1 MIATCSP
8 HKTAFAS
15 AISTFPEFFSVLT
28 AAAMISPLKFLIT
41 TPSPASLFSSSI
53 AASTLIL
60 IHPSS
65 GGHHC
70 WCFVV
75 TISAQNSS
83 SGFSEEEFFH
93 TFFAILQSKRAWA
106 KVSIWLLHTG
116 HVASYITLFFH
127 RFSAVVRRLCLEKIK
142 NNNGSTLK
150 RICAITQLGHMPFQ
164 PLFSKFPCPLLNLSF
179 GLVLLTM
186 SLDTARNSE
195 GSCTSSFYFCCSFHI
210 IIYVPISGILL
221 SDCGCLLL
229 RKLIMCTSSQLKVSN
244 KQSTQEPNSNQQTM
258 MRNSAINNTNQHT
271 QINFSFT
278 NPIKL
283 DRSNYLLW
291 CSQVL
296 ASIRGNRL
304 EDFITG
310 IKSAPE
316 ENILLT
322 GVDGSTQQIENPE
335 YQIWR
340 SHDQILL
347 GWLLSTLS
355 EGILSLVIN
364 CESSSGVWK
373 TLEKKFGVQ
382 SEARV
387 LQLRYELN
395 TLKKESLSI
404 EDYCVKMKAIA
415 DKLASAGSSITEKD
429 LMLTIL
435 NGLGS
440 GYRDIATFITG
451 SRMEF
456 DDAYALLLTH
466 ETRLEQDQ
474 DDKSMFNANYAYTNA
489 YTNAFHPKV
498 YYAQPRG
505 NFRRGGYYGGR
516 NVFSGRGNMNLSPR
530 MFNGGFRGGFGR
542 GYPVGNPFNGNN
554 PLAPRS
560 SPSVIKNGSQG
571 AFNNNPVDSIC
582 QIYFKSGHTAD
593 ICWHRFVEDYVPMP
607 RGFGKGKAPRA
618 AYMSNFDGPVPN
630 PNFEDYENFN
640 YMSSAYNLM
649 SGSSYYSGFD
659 ACIPGAAFMANFEGV
674 ADDGWYLDSGATH
687 HLTNNMEN
695 LQISEEFKGTDQLI
709 IGNGEGL
716 SITHVGFAFL
726 SQRASNSLSA
736 HSRTALKDILLVP
749 SITKS
754 LLSISKLTSDN
765 PITVEFCGNVC
776 FVKDMKGQVLLQG
789 LAEKGLYKLLLSSN
803 PSSSFSSSHLC
814 HTQLNKH
821 ISMLSSFQ
829 SFDSP
834 SKACY
839 NSVSNKCKTKS
850 DVMTLLHRKFGH
862 PSSMILM
869 HLAKS
874 YICGS
879 FGACDSVCCCVG
891 DNETEGTCSLLSE
904 LADGRSSQLLSVKDN
919 VERLEKFIL
928 EFSKTFALKDLGIL
942 SYFLG
947 IEVSYAD
954 GCMYLS
960 QRKYIN
966 DLLSKAD
973 MLDCKGCDTPIVT
986 GLKLQKEVKGYLGQY
1001 VEDATSYRSL
1011 VGDLQYLVL
1020 TRPEIAFAVHK
1031 LSQYVTA
1038 PTLQHIM
1045 ACKRV
1050 LRYLKETMDYGLKFS
1065 AGGKMEIT
1073 GFTDADWACDIDDRK
1088 SIEIAWIQS
1097 LFSELNIRCISVP
1110 IIWCDNMSATK
1121 LAKNPV
1127 YHSRTKHIEL
1137 DMHFVRDKVLAEELE
1152 IHFIPS
1158 EEQIADVLTNPLTF
1172 IHFNYFRNKLNVQ
1185 PCPLSLR
1192 GAVKEAHNVYKQSA
1206 QAFEEGDLAALQAF
1220 KSMISHDP
1228 QGILNSWNDSRHFC
1242 EWEGITCGRRHRRV
1256 TALDL
1261 RSKALS
1267 GLLSP
1272 RIGNL
1277 SFLKEIN
1284 LMNNTIQGEIPLEF
1298 GRLHRLETLLLS
1310 YNSLVGKIPANL
1322 SYCSR
1327 LTVLFLGN
1335 NKLVGSIP
1343 FEFVSLYRLKQLAL
1357 PMNNLTG
1364 GIPPFLGNLTSLEV
1378 VSLDG
1383 NPFGGNIPDSLG
1395 QLKELKT
1402 LGIGGNNLPGTIP
1415 PSIYN
1420 LSFLVIF
1427 SVSENQMH
1435 GSLPPSLG
1443 LYFPNLKLFQMNENF
1458 FSGSI
1463 PISLS
1468 NASKLEYVEIA
1479 SNSFFGKLSVNFG
1492 GMKNLSDLILEHNN
1506 LGSGESDEM
1515 GFMNSLANCS
1525 KLQVLSLGG
1534 NQFRGALPH
1543 SIANLSSQL
1552 QILVLGTNQLYGS
1565 IPSGIGN
1572 LVNLYSLQIEENQ
1585 FTGSIPKEMG
1595 KLLNL
1600 QGLDFGGNHFLGEIP
1615 FTLGNLSSLYEIFL
1629 SDNNLSGVIPSSLG
1643 NLERLAFLEMF
1654 ANELSGTIPED
1665 IFNISS
1671 LSVSLNLAENHFVGS
1686 IPPRIGNLK
1695 ALRSFDVSNND
1706 LSGEIPGELG
1716 LCSSLEEIYLAGN
1729 FFCGF
1734 IPSFFRASRGIRKV
1748 DLSRNNF
1755 FGQIP
1760 IFLEALSLEYL
1771 NLSFNDFEGK
1781 LPTREIFANASA
1793 ISVVGCNRLCG
1804 GIHELKLPKCTEH
1817 ESSSQKIS
1825 QRLKII
1831 ISTASAFLGLVIV
1844 SFFIFYWHKRRRGP
1858 SRQPSRLLTR
1868 KTLLRIS
1875 YKSLLKATDG
1885 FSSTQLIGVGSFGS
1899 VYKGVFDEDRT
1910 VVAIKV
1916 INLQRQGASQSF
1928 KAECKALKNI
1938 RHRNLVKVITSCS
1951 SIDFQGHD
1959 FKAIVYEYM
1968 PNGSLEKWLHPEAV
1982 AQRDEEIGIQ
1992 KLTLLQRISI
2002 AIDVASALD
2011 YLHHH
2016 CQEPIL
2022 HCDLKPSNILL
2033 DNDLTAQI
2041 GDFGLARIFRQAVS
2055 NPALT
2060 SSVGVR
2066 GTIGYAAPGYNL
2078 YSIS

>member
-1 MIATCSP
+1 
-8 HKTAFAS
+8 
-15 AISTFPEFFSVLT
+15 
-28 AAAMISPLKFLIT
+28 
-41 TPSPASLFSSSI
+41 
-53 AASTLIL
+53 
-60 IHPSS
+60 
-65 GGHHC
+65 
-70 WCFVV
+70 
-75 TISAQNSS
+75 
-83 SGFSEEEFFH
+83 
-93 TFFAILQSKRAWA
+93 
-106 KVSIWLLHTG
+106 
-116 HVASYITLFFH
+116 
-127 RFSAVVRRLCLEKIK
+127 
-142 NNNGSTLK
+142 
-150 RICAITQLGHMPFQ
+150 
-164 PLFSKFPCPLLNLSF
+164 
-179 GLVLLTM
+179 
-186 SLDTARNSE
+186 
-195 GSCTSSFYFCCSFHI
+195 
-210 IIYVPISGILL
+210 
-221 SDCGCLLL
+221 
-229 RKLIMCTSSQLKVSN
+229 
-244 KQSTQEPNSNQQTM
+244 
-258 MRNSAINNTNQHT
+258 
-271 QINFSFT
+271 
-278 NPIKL
+278 
-283 DRSNYLLW
+283 
-291 CSQVL
+291 
-296 ASIRGNRL
+296 
-304 EDFITG
+304 
-310 IKSAPE
+310 
-316 ENILLT
+316 
-322 GVDGSTQQIENPE
+322 
-335 YQIWR
+335 
-340 SHDQILL
+340 
-347 GWLLSTLS
+347 
-355 EGILSLVIN
+355 
-364 CESSSGVWK
+364 
-373 TLEKKFGVQ
+373 
-382 SEARV
+382 
-387 LQLRYELN
+387 
-395 TLKKESLSI
+395 
-404 EDYCVKMKAIA
+404 
-415 DKLASAGSSITEKD
+415 
-429 LMLTIL
+429 
-435 NGLGS
+435 
-440 GYRDIATFITG
+440 
-451 SRMEF
+451 
-456 DDAYALLLTH
+456 
-466 ETRLEQDQ
+466 
-474 DDKSMFNANYAYTNA
+474 
-489 YTNAFHPKV
+489 
-498 YYAQPRG
+498 
-505 NFRRGGYYGGR
+505 
-516 NVFSGRGNMNLSPR
+516 
-530 MFNGGFRGGFGR
+530 
-542 GYPVGNPFNGNN
+542 
-554 PLAPRS
+554 
-560 SPSVIKNGSQG
+560 
-571 AFNNNPVDSIC
+571 
-582 QIYFKSGHTAD
+582 
-593 ICWHRFVEDYVPMP
+593 
-607 RGFGKGKAPRA
+607 
-618 AYMSNFDGPVPN
+618 
-630 PNFEDYENFN
+630 
-640 YMSSAYNLM
+640 
-649 SGSSYYSGFD
+649 
-659 ACIPGAAFMANFEGV
+659 
-674 ADDGWYLDSGATH
+674 
-687 HLTNNMEN
+687 
-695 LQISEEFKGTDQLI
+695 
-709 IGNGEGL
+709 
-716 SITHVGFAFL
+716 
-726 SQRASNSLSA
+726 
-736 HSRTALKDILLVP
+736 
-749 SITKS
+749 
-754 LLSISKLTSDN
+754 
-765 PITVEFCGNVC
+765 
-776 FVKDMKGQVLLQG
+776 
-789 LAEKGLYKLLLSSN
+789 
-803 PSSSFSSSHLC
+803 
-814 HTQLNKH
+814 
-821 ISMLSSFQ
+821 
-829 SFDSP
+829 
-834 SKACY
+834 
-839 NSVSNKCKTKS
+839 
-850 DVMTLLHRKFGH
+850 
-862 PSSMILM
+862 
-869 HLAKS
+869 
-874 YICGS
+874 
-879 FGACDSVCCCVG
+879 
-891 DNETEGTCSLLSE
+891 
-904 LADGRSSQLLSVKDN
+904 
-919 VERLEKFIL
+919 
-928 EFSKTFALKDLGIL
+928 
-942 SYFLG
+942 
-947 IEVSYAD
+947 
-954 GCMYLS
+954 
-960 QRKYIN
+960 
-966 DLLSKAD
+966 
-973 MLDCKGCDTPIVT
+973 
-986 GLKLQKEVKGYLGQY
+986 
-1001 VEDATSYRSL
+1001 
-1011 VGDLQYLVL
+1011 
-1020 TRPEIAFAVHK
+1020 
-1031 LSQYVTA
+1031 
-1038 PTLQHIM
+1038 
-1045 ACKRV
+1045 
-1050 LRYLKETMDYGLKFS
+1050 
-1065 AGGKMEIT
+1065 
-1073 GFTDADWACDIDDRK
+1073 
-1088 SIEIAWIQS
+1088 
-1097 LFSELNIRCISVP
+1097 
-1110 IIWCDNMSATK
+1110 MSATK

>member
-1 MIATCSP
+1 M
-8 HKTAFAS
+8 FL
-15 AISTFPEFFSVLT
+15 FF
-28 AAAMISPLKFLIT
+28 
-41 TPSPASLFSSSI
+41 
-53 AASTLIL
+53 
-60 IHPSS
+60 
-65 GGHHC
+65 
-70 WCFVV
+70 
-75 TISAQNSS
+75 
-83 SGFSEEEFFH
+83 
-93 TFFAILQSKRAWA
+93 
-106 KVSIWLLHTG
+106 
-116 HVASYITLFFH
+116 ITL
-127 RFSAVVRRLCLEKIK
+127 L
-142 NNNGSTLK
+142 
-150 RICAITQLGHMPFQ
+150 
-164 PLFSKFPCPLLNLSF
+164 
-179 GLVLLTM
+179 
-186 SLDTARNSE
+186 
-195 GSCTSSFYFCCSFHI
+195 
-210 IIYVPISGILL
+210 
-221 SDCGCLLL
+221 
-229 RKLIMCTSSQLKVSN
+229 
-244 KQSTQEPNSNQQTM
+244 
-258 MRNSAINNTNQHT
+258 
-271 QINFSFT
+271 
-278 NPIKL
+278 
-283 DRSNYLLW
+283 
-291 CSQVL
+291 QV
-296 ASIRGNRL
+296 A
-304 EDFITG
+304 
-310 IKSAPE
+310 
-316 ENILLT
+316 
-322 GVDGSTQQIENPE
+322 
-335 YQIWR
+335 
-340 SHDQILL
+340 
-347 GWLLSTLS
+347 
-355 EGILSLVIN
+355 
-364 CESSSGVWK
+364 
-373 TLEKKFGVQ
+373 
-382 SEARV
+382 
-387 LQLRYELN
+387 
-395 TLKKESLSI
+395 
-404 EDYCVKMKAIA
+404 
-415 DKLASAGSSITEKD
+415 
-429 LMLTIL
+429 
-435 NGLGS
+435 
-440 GYRDIATFITG
+440 
-451 SRMEF
+451 
-456 DDAYALLLTH
+456 
-466 ETRLEQDQ
+466 
-474 DDKSMFNANYAYTNA
+474 
-489 YTNAFHPKV
+489 
-498 YYAQPRG
+498 
-505 NFRRGGYYGGR
+505 
-516 NVFSGRGNMNLSPR
+516 
-530 MFNGGFRGGFGR
+530 
-542 GYPVGNPFNGNN
+542 
-554 PLAPRS
+554 
-560 SPSVIKNGSQG
+560 
-571 AFNNNPVDSIC
+571 
-582 QIYFKSGHTAD
+582 
-593 ICWHRFVEDYVPMP
+593 
-607 RGFGKGKAPRA
+607 
-618 AYMSNFDGPVPN
+618 
-630 PNFEDYENFN
+630 
-640 YMSSAYNLM
+640 
-649 SGSSYYSGFD
+649 
-659 ACIPGAAFMANFEGV
+659 
-674 ADDGWYLDSGATH
+674 
-687 HLTNNMEN
+687 
-695 LQISEEFKGTDQLI
+695 
-709 IGNGEGL
+709 
-716 SITHVGFAFL
+716 
-726 SQRASNSLSA
+726 
-736 HSRTALKDILLVP
+736 
-749 SITKS
+749 
-754 LLSISKLTSDN
+754 
-765 PITVEFCGNVC
+765 
-776 FVKDMKGQVLLQG
+776 
-789 LAEKGLYKLLLSSN
+789 
-803 PSSSFSSSHLC
+803 
-814 HTQLNKH
+814 
-821 ISMLSSFQ
+821 
-829 SFDSP
+829 
-834 SKACY
+834 
-839 NSVSNKCKTKS
+839 
-850 DVMTLLHRKFGH
+850 
-862 PSSMILM
+862 
-869 HLAKS
+869 
-874 YICGS
+874 
-879 FGACDSVCCCVG
+879 
-891 DNETEGTCSLLSE
+891 
-904 LADGRSSQLLSVKDN
+904 
-919 VERLEKFIL
+919 
-928 EFSKTFALKDLGIL
+928 
-942 SYFLG
+942 
-947 IEVSYAD
+947 
-954 GCMYLS
+954 
-960 QRKYIN
+960 
-966 DLLSKAD
+966 
-973 MLDCKGCDTPIVT
+973 
-986 GLKLQKEVKGYLGQY
+986 
-1001 VEDATSYRSL
+1001 
-1011 VGDLQYLVL
+1011 
-1020 TRPEIAFAVHK
+1020 
-1031 LSQYVTA
+1031 
-1038 PTLQHIM
+1038 
-1045 ACKRV
+1045 
-1050 LRYLKETMDYGLKFS
+1050 
-1065 AGGKMEIT
+1065 
-1073 GFTDADWACDIDDRK
+1073 
-1088 SIEIAWIQS
+1088 
-1097 LFSELNIRCISVP
+1097 
-1110 IIWCDNMSATK
+1110 
-1121 LAKNPV
+1121 
-1127 YHSRTKHIEL
+1127 
-1137 DMHFVRDKVLAEELE
+1137 
-1152 IHFIPS
+1152 
-1158 EEQIADVLTNPLTF
+1158 
-1172 IHFNYFRNKLNVQ
+1172 
-1185 PCPLSLR
+1185 
-1192 GAVKEAHNVYKQSA
+1192 
-1206 QAFEEGDLAALQAF
+1206 AFEEGDLATLQAF

-1506 LGSGESDEM
+1506 LGSGESDEV

-1585 FTGSIPKEMG
+1585 FTGLIPKEMG

-1643 NLERLAFLEMF
+1643 NLERLEFLEMF

-1734 IPSFFRASRGIRKV
+1734 IPSFFRASRGIRK
-1748 DLSRNNF
+1748 
-1755 FGQIP
+1755 
-1760 IFLEALSLEYL
+1760 ALSLEYL

-1781 LPTREIFANASA
+1781 LPTRGIFANASA
-1793 ISVVGCNRLCG
+1793 ISVV
-1804 GIHELKLPKCTEH
+1804 
-1817 ESSSQKIS
+1817 
-1825 QRLKII
+1825 
-1831 ISTASAFLGLVIV
+1831 GLVIV

-1868 KTLLRIS
+1868 KTLPRIS

-2041 GDFGLARIFRQAVS
+2041 GDFGRARIFRQAVS

-2066 GTIGYAAPGYNL
+2066 GTIGYAAP
-2078 YSIS
+2078 